1 MKCRIYRITLNNGDW
16 YEVATS
22 NRNWA
27 LDVLLS
33 IHFDNACKAAFRR
46 KHKPKI
52 RATKIYT
59 DRPGP
64 IRSNTYEAD

>member
-1 MKCRIYRITLNNGDW
+1 MTYRIYRITLANGDW

-22 NRNWA
+22 ERNWA

-33 IHFDNACKAAFRR
+33 IHFGNADKPKFRR
-46 KHKPKI
+46 KYKPQI
-52 RATKIYT
+52 RATKNYT